1 MSLELDSLFMRAF
14 LFWGLIEREKAR
26 IEKNYEEA
34 FRDIPSGMCK
44 PTHESPLTFNGRL
57 WDQIWHSNCT
67 LSWPKWEFT
76 SHWLASDTLP
86 VFWKNLHQLTHA
98 NQSHHFSSRK
108 FDPSMMPR
116 CRPQNSEMSTQ
127 MPCWFESCRCNTLEY
142 PAIPLF
148 CSVLLVFTIL

>member
-26 IEKNYEEA
+26 IEKNYEEV
-34 FRDIPSGMCK
+34 REIPSGMGSDVSQQLHVVWAK
-44 PTHESPLTFNGRL
+44 M
-57 WDQIWHSNCT
+57 
-67 LSWPKWEFT
+67 KFT
-76 SHWLASDTLP
+76 SHWHPILSPSFLEEPPTSWLMLK
-86 VFWKNLHQLTHA
+86 FEA

-127 MPCWFESCRCNTLEY
+127 MPCWFESCRCNTLQY
-142 PAIPLF
+142 PAKSLCFAVF
-148 CSVLLVFTIL
+148 CWFFTIL